1 VSRMEI
7 SILRILLR
15 ILDLILDINMMNGVW
30 LDRYLKT
37 SLYTTLLYVYPASLR
52 NSKYRICNI
61 YSHRVCFTGVTNKCL
76 LTGVKGSL
84 PFKTASIFLID
95 SSSNPICLQKI
106 SNKIQHGL

>member
-1 VSRMEI
+1 MIEI
-7 SILRILLR
+7 SLLRILLR
-15 ILDLILDINMMNGVW
+15 ILALALEINMMKV
-30 LDRYLKT
+30 YLKT
-37 SLYTTLLYVYPASLR
+37 SIHPFSTVYPASLR

-106 SNKIQHGL
+106 SQ